1 MKIISLAK
9 KAIFRIF
16 RIVTF
21 RKGVYGS
28 VGKNNVIKKNTLI
41 DEGSSIGCNN
51 YIGNNVRICASKIG
65 NYCSIAPNVT
75 IGPGEHTLYNISTK
89 VSVMEKAGMKV
100 DLIKKQLLIG
110 SDVWIGA
117 NAVILR
123 GVTVGN
129 GAVIAAGAVV
139 NKDVPSYAIV
149 GGVPAKIIKFRFNDE
164 IIKKLK
170 ESKWYDETDETK
182 AAKLVREMENSIL
195 NH

>member
-1 MKIISLAK
+1 
-9 KAIFRIF
+9 
-16 RIVTF
+16 
-21 RKGVYGS
+21 
-28 VGKNNVIKKNTLI
+28 
-41 DEGSSIGCNN
+41 
-51 YIGNNVRICASKIG
+51 
-65 NYCSIAPNVT
+65 
-75 IGPGEHTLYNISTK
+75 
-89 VSVMEKAGMKV
+89 MKV